1 LIVRNVLIVKYIS
14 HHIRGYPGGE
24 QGANNFL
31 TQFHDFST
39 MAAILT
45 VILFGWT
52 QHQEEQSDVAEK
64 PSLVAA

>member
-1 LIVRNVLIVKYIS
+1 LLNTF
-14 HHIRGYPGGE
+14 HIIFE
-24 QGANNFL
+24 VIQGANNFL

-45 VILFGWT
+45 GILFKWT

-64 PSLVAA
+64 PSLVDA

>member
-1 LIVRNVLIVKYIS
+1 LLNTFLIIFEVI
-14 HHIRGYPGGE
+14 

-39 MAAILT
+39 MAGILT
-45 VILFGWT
+45 GILSKWT

-64 PSLVAA
+64 PSLVDA